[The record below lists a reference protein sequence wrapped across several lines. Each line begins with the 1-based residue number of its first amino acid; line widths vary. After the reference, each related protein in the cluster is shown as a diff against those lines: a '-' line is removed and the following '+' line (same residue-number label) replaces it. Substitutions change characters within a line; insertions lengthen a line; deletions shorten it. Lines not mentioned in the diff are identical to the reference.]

1 MKSAIDKEH
10 LKIHKD
16 QDNNLFLKMCNKG
29 LSCPICFKVLDRVT
43 KKELQ
48 VYAEEKFKIENQ
60 YLLSLEWTI
69 PLSSIE
75 LDPLLLDKL
84 ENGIKNFLKKNEKMD
99 AICRLDLNHDLS
111 SINVSLLIMS
121 SLLTSLRVDKETL
134 SDWTISYPTQVYF
147 RDVEWVDK
155 YEFYVWAV
163 PFSYGK
169 EELDFISELSEESKL
184 KTRLENRVVI
194 IEGDKSLQYG
204 S

>member
-1 MKSAIDKEH
+1 MKNKNYKDHVKTYRDHEGNLV
-10 LKIHKD
+10 LKICD
-16 QDNNLFLKMCNKG
+16 KG
-29 LSCPICFKVLDRVT
+29 LNCPVCFKVLDRVT

-60 YLLSLEWTI
+60 YLLPLEWTI

-111 SINVSLLIMS
+111 SINVSLLIIS

-184 KTRLENRVVI
+184 RTRLENRVVI
-194 IEGDKSLQYG
+194 IEGDKPL
-204 S
+204 